1 MDQPTRGQ
9 WITFEGIDG
18 AGKSMQ
24 LSWFSERLLERLKP
38 FGISLLTTREPGGTS
53 LSETIREWLLRQPMQ
68 LETETLLIFAARSE
82 HLATVIQP
90 ALERGDWV
98 LCDRFT
104 DATFAYQG
112 GGRGLACARI
122 AALEAWVQQGLQPDL
137 TVLFDIPAEIAS
149 ARRGA
154 VRTPDKF
161 ESESHAFFTRVRDA
175 YLRRVQTL
183 RARWPHALL
192 LHGPAGIGKS
202 SFARRLAASLVCETP
217 LSGGQPCERC
227 MACHWSARGTHP
239 DIRFVC
245 PENKAESAKGNA
257 TASTG
262 STAEKA
268 RVQSAEIKIEQ
279 VRALIDF
286 CSLSAHRGGRRVVV
300 LAPAES
306 LNAAS
311 ANALLK
317 TLEEP
322 PPEVV
327 FLLVCARPDIL
338 PATIISRCQR
348 WPMHAPARA
357 DALVWLNSQG
367 IHNAGE
373 VLAAAGGAPLAAR
386 AGAQDPP
393 ASARRFMLDQLA
405 AGAQCDAFACGERL
419 QKAPVSDVLGW
430 LQRWL
435 YDLLAQYSARRPR
448 YYPGEA
454 EALKRCA
461 QSLNTRQ
468 LLRYLRHVNAQRAV
482 EHHPLNTRLVIE
494 VMYSEYRALFSEP
507 VHKL

>member
-1 MDQPTRGQ
+1 MN
-9 WITFEGIDG
+9 
-18 AGKSMQ
+18 
-24 LSWFSERLLERLKP
+24 
-38 FGISLLTTREPGGTS
+38 ISIYPWQS
-53 LSETIREWLLRQPMQ
+53 D
-68 LETETLLIFAARSE
+68 
-82 HLATVIQP
+82 
-90 ALERGDWV
+90 DW
-98 LCDRFT
+98 
-104 DATFAYQG
+104 
-112 GGRGLACARI
+112 
-122 AALEAWVQQGLQPDL
+122 
-137 TVLFDIPAEIAS
+137 
-149 ARRGA
+149 
-154 VRTPDKF
+154 
-161 ESESHAFFTRVRDA
+161 
-175 YLRRVQTL
+175 RRVQTL